1 MGLTLSQKAQYENAG
16 YLLLE
21 NVFDRQ
27 EVDCMLVELNR
38 ILSIDS
44 PRRILEKN
52 GRVRSIFA
60 PETDSGLFEKVV
72 QLERLVKPAI
82 ALLQDEVYIH
92 QTKLNTKFA
101 MAGDW
106 WEWHQDYVFWKK
118 DDGMPS
124 PNVLTIMVFL
134 NDINEFNGPMLLI
147 PGSHKAGIVDDA
159 EKEPEHEK
167 ADSWYAQ
174 YQKSAAYLTALTSD
188 LKYTLKQNTIAEWVS
203 ANGLVAAKGTA
214 GSVLFFHGNIFHA
227 SSNNMSPWDRHTLLI
242 TYNSINN
249 ALPYMESPRPHFL
262 ANRNPSPLVAI
273 NDTFK

>member
-1 MGLTLSQKAQYENAG
+1 
-16 YLLLE
+16 
-21 NVFDRQ
+21 
-27 EVDCMLVELNR
+27 MLAELNR
-38 ILSIDS
+38 VLSIDS

-72 QLERLVKPAI
+72 QLERLVKPAM

-124 PNVLTIMVFL
+124 PNVLTIMIFL
-134 NDINEFNGPMLLI
+134 NDINEFNGPILLI
-147 PGSHKAGIVDDA
+147 PGSHKAGMVDDA
-159 EKEPEHEK
+159 VNEPEHEK
-167 ADSWYAQ
+167 TDSWYAQ
-174 YQKSAAYLTALTSD
+174 YQKSAAYLPALTSD
-188 LKYTLKQNTIAEWVS
+188 LKYTLKQNTIAEWVNT
-203 ANGLVAAKGTA
+203 NGLVAAKGAA
-214 GSVLFFHGNIFHA
+214 GSALLFHGNIFHA

-262 ANRNPSPLVAI
+262 ANRNPCPLSAI
-273 NDTFK
+273 NDAF